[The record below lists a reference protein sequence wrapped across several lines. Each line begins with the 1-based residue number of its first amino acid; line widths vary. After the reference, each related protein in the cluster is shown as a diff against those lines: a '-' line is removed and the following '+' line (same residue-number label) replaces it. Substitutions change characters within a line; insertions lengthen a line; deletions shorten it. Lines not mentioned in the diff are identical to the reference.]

1 MKGLLRI
8 TTLLGLAL
16 LASACWQQQDV
27 ISVTADGLVRVESE
41 ATVTDASMK
50 KTDVDKITD
59 KVLADFIA
67 AGWQMEKRWLSG
79 QPPYRLQFVGQA
91 PVAAIQDVDNFYRIE
106 RVDRRRY
113 RVQFLLAGEG
123 EQQVK
128 RTIRLLTADGVL
140 WLDDYNNAVSDI
152 TPVDADKHY
161 TLQFD

>member
-1 MKGLLRI
+1 MKSLLRI

-27 ISVTADGLVRVESE
+27 ISVTADGLLRVDSV

-50 KTDVDKITD
+50 KADVDKITD

-79 QPPYRLQFVGQA
+79 QPPYRLQFIGQA
-91 PVAAIQDVDNFYRIE
+91 PVAAIQNVDNFYRIE
-106 RVDRRRY
+106 AAGPGQY

-123 EQQVK
+123 GQQV
-128 RTIRLLTADGVL
+128 RRSIRLEAADGVQ
-140 WLDDYNNAVSDI
+140 WLDNNNTAVSEI
-152 TPVDADKHY
+152 APVTGDDSY
-161 TLQFD
+161 TLQLD

>member
-1 MKGLLRI
+1 MTGLLNKAG
-8 TTLLGLAL
+8 LLAL
-16 LASACWQQQDV
+16 AMLASACWQQQDV
-27 ISVTADGLVRVESE
+27 IRVTADGLVRVESE

-50 KTDVDKITD
+50 KADIDKITD

-128 RTIRLLTADGVL
+128 RTIRLLTADGVQ
-140 WLDDYNNAVSDI
+140 WIDDHNNVVREI
-152 TPVDADKHY
+152 EPVTGDDSY
-161 TLQFD
+161 TLQFN